1 MKRLSSSDSL
11 AAVISIRPPSTE
23 DKSSEGNRGFKSI
36 LDGLEDEEYIEESGQ
51 PSEKKR
57 RLTNDQVK
65 ALEKTFEV
73 ENKLEPERKVK
84 LAQELGLQ
92 PRQVAVW
99 FQNRRARWKTKQ
111 LEKDYGL
118 LKANYDALKLNY
130 DSLHQDKEALLAEI
144 GELKVK
150 QQREE
155 KRTDSI
161 FPIIKEEMVLSES
174 HNKDPELNQVSG
186 ASRGSE
192 KETNHDPDHS
202 YFRASICK
210 DLKDRSSDSDCS
222 VILNEE
228 NSPNGAISL
237 ENFPQQMVGVSP
249 FTSSF
254 RSDCCYSMSS
264 SSFNCMPFED
274 SKVFMNTQKACHQFL
289 KMEENGNYFNAEEP
303 CSFFSDE
310 EASIL
315 SWFPSEQWT

>member
-1 MKRLSSSDSL
+1 M
-11 AAVISIRPPSTE
+11 
-23 DKSSEGNRGFKSI
+23 
-36 LDGLEDEEYIEESGQ
+36 
-51 PSEKKR
+51 
-57 RLTNDQVK
+57 
-65 ALEKTFEV
+65 
-73 ENKLEPERKVK
+73 
-84 LAQELGLQ
+84 
-92 PRQVAVW
+92 
-99 FQNRRARWKTKQ
+99 
-111 LEKDYGL
+111 
-118 LKANYDALKLNY
+118 
-130 DSLHQDKEALLAEI
+130 
-144 GELKVK
+144 K

-161 FPIIKEEMVLSES
+161 FPIIKEEMVLSEY

-186 ASRGSE
+186 ASKGSV